1 MTKMECSNCKKMFD
15 IRDLEAYGTGR
26 HVQYLCRECRKPG
39 QQDVDI
45 MVIGRFAKERGKKK

>member
-1 MTKMECSNCKKMFD
+1 MECSGCKKMFD

-26 HVQYLCRECRKPG
+26 HIQYLCRECRKPG

>member
-1 MTKMECSNCKKMFD
+1 MNKKECSSCKRLFD
-15 IRDLEAYGTGR
+15 IEGLEAYGTGR
-26 HVQYLCRECRKPG
+26 HIQYLCRKCRKPG